1 MAPLEAIRPIAVA
14 PSVYAARRV
23 SATYQRL
30 AARLPFGG
38 LRGRREPALGASWQT
53 VCRETPGRTSKG
65 CAQVAVPLEVNS
77 LKFRSLTT
85 KKKSSGSAKR
95 IGDP

>member
-30 AARLPFGG
+30 AARLRVAG
-38 LRGRREPALGASWQT
+38 LPGRREPALRASWPT
-53 VCRETPGRTSKG
+53 ACREIPGRTSKG

-77 LKFRSLTT
+77 LQVRSLTT
-85 KKKSSGSAKR
+85 E
-95 IGDP
+95 